1 MKTCIYARKSTN
13 NLGQKETL
21 QNQIDL
27 CKYKSKEFGL
37 EIVDIKTDTG
47 TGTDD
52 NNRPEVK
59 ELIDDAINGKYQCV
73 IMKGISRFYRDTEKG
88 LALIK
93 LLDRY
98 GIRVITIEENF
109 DSREQRTGTGKLDT
123 SRITM
128 YLMFAEMESKKTA
141 DRVKFQQMESA
152 RKGVWTH
159 GKPPFGYRRNDDSKK
174 LEIVEHEAEVIRY
187 IFELYSQGYGV
198 RTITLILNGENNEK
212 KVYLA
217 PVNTWKHDTVT
228 YALNNRTYAGD
239 IIYNQRSSR
248 ENLFKKN
255 HKLKMDK
262 RDSWKGLTKNKKQDW
277 VIADDAHPAIID
289 RELYDS
295 VQRMLKTKSSNRGIK
310 RNFSLFAG
318 IGKCGVCGSG
328 LTLKKMKINKKAP
341 RQSYYYCVKYT
352 KYGKN
357 FCSNHRIE
365 EGQLEKVVLENLKS
379 LHSNPDILKQFMEDK
394 YSKIEDRL
402 KNKKNDQEKIRLRIT
417 ELTKKVDL
425 LLEKNLNGD
434 ITDLQFNKMNQK
446 YSVELDELTSKLEK
460 TVVVN
465 ESEGKENSKNEN
477 FLRAK
482 KALEKVTDY
491 DKMDKEEKRV
501 LLIDL
506 VKSVT
511 LISEDTES
519 IKIDI
524 EYNFE
529 L

>member
-27 CKYKSKEFGL
+27 CKYKSKEYGL

-59 ELIDDAINGKYQCV
+59 ELINDAISGKYQCV

-141 DRVKFQQMESA
+141 DRVKFQQIESA
-152 RKGVWTH
+152 RKGIWTL
-159 GKPPFGYRRNDDSKK
+159 GKPPFGYRRNEDTKR
-174 LEIVEHEAEVIRY
+174 LEIIEHEAEVIRC
-187 IFELYSQGYGV
+187 IFNLYSQGYGI
-198 RTITLILNGENNEK
+198 RTITLMLNGDNEEN
-212 KVYLA
+212 KVYQA
-217 PVNTWKHDTVT
+217 PVNIWKSDTVT
-228 YALNNRTYAGD
+228 YVLNNRTYVGD
-239 IIYNQRSSR
+239 VVYNQRSSK
-248 ENLFKKN
+248 ENLFKRN

-262 RDSWKGLTKNKKQDW
+262 RDSWKGLTKNSEGEW
-277 VIADDAHPAIID
+277 IVAEDAHPAIID
-289 RELYDS
+289 RELYDR
-295 VQRMLKTKSSNRGIK
+295 VERMLKTKSSNRGIK

-328 LTLKKMKINKKAP
+328 LTLKKNKINKKVP
-341 RQSYYYCVKYT
+341 RHSYYYCVQYA

-357 FCSNHRIE
+357 YCSNHRIE
-365 EGQLEKVVLENLKS
+365 EEQLEKAVLDNLRS
-379 LHSNPDILKQFMEDK
+379 LHSNPDILKKFMEDK
-394 YSKIEDRL
+394 YSKIEDKM

-446 YSVELDELTSKLEK
+446 YSVELDELTAKLEK
-460 TVVVN
+460 TIVDSD
-465 ESEGKENSKNEN
+465 SEGTENTKNEN
-477 FLRAK
+477 YQRAK
-482 KALEKVTDY
+482 QALEKVTEY

-511 LISEDTES
+511 LISEDADS

-524 EYNFE
+524 EYNFD